1 MREQIKA
8 SYLQSGCMYG
18 RPRVTHEMRCSGETC
33 GEKRVAKLMKQDI
46 IRANIG
52 SSPSHSALENLLQQ
66 KFVVYMPDT
75 A

>member
-1 MREQIKA
+1 
-8 SYLQSGCMYG
+8 
-18 RPRVTHEMRCSGETC
+18 
-33 GEKRVAKLMKQDI
+33 RVAKLMKQDI